1 MSDSPST
8 PPNPASPTQS
18 AAFAARLS
26 LLVGSAVLALKWG
39 AWHLTGSVALLS
51 DAMESV
57 VNVVAAGAALIA
69 LKIAAEPADANHPYG
84 HTKAEYFSAVLEGIL
99 IVIAAGAIIV
109 SAWGRLSNPQE
120 LTGLGPGLAISL
132 VATLANGVLAV
143 YLLRRGRA
151 LRSPALKADAKHIQ
165 ADVVTSVG
173 VWVGVGMA
181 WMTGWWI
188 LDPLLACFVA
198 INVMRSGWHVVSD
211 SIGGLMDESL
221 PPEELESVRSALRE
235 HIHEDAIEVHD
246 LKTRRSAARTF
257 IQFHLVVPGE
267 MSVRDA
273 HDICDELEELLSGVI
288 PGSRTEIH
296 VEPELE
302 AQNAGLVVGPTH

>member
-1 MSDSPST
+1 MSDSTTTSPD
-8 PPNPASPTQS
+8 PASSMQS

-26 LLVGSAVLALKWG
+26 LLVGSAVFALKWG
-39 AWHLTGSVALLS
+39 AWELTGSVALLS

-69 LKIAAEPADANHPYG
+69 LKIAAEPADENHPYG

-109 SAWGRLSNPQE
+109 AAWNRLSDPHE
-120 LTGLGPGLAISL
+120 LTELGPGLVVSV
-132 VATLANGVLAV
+132 VATIANGALAV
-143 YLLRRGRA
+143 YLVRRGRA
-151 LRSPALKADAKHIQ
+151 LRSPALRADAKHIQ

-173 VWVGVGMA
+173 VWVGVGLA
-181 WMTGWWI
+181 WKTGWWI

-198 INVMRSGWHVVSD
+198 INVVRSGWHVVSD

-267 MSVRDA
+267 MSVQDA
-273 HDICDELEELLSGVI
+273 HDICDELEDLLRRVI

-302 AQNAGLVVGPTH
+302 AQNAGLIVGPTH